1 MVALKTMDKFYI
13 IPDSGAGGLIDISD
27 NEFYAVGPGMR
38 GHDMPP
44 HVQLDIKLP
53 VDPGSAHVT
62 TQIGTRRVFIPL
74 VIGGGSPEQ
83 FREKKNDH
91 ILGMYNQQVVLRFD
105 RDGIPPRDL
114 YCRYV
119 NGLEGGTQKGQTWL
133 KTVLVVSAPDPFYYA
148 NSLAVSQEFTVG
160 EVQRSLPWP
169 PVKVSKS
176 QIAESMV
183 ETNSG
188 EVLSWPV
195 WELHGPFTY
204 AKMAHS
210 DTGEEFEITATKVE
224 GEIIDIDTRTL
235 FKTVV
240 DRATGDNLW
249 GLVSPGGEMFPIVP
263 GVNNMTVS
271 MNDATAASKVVLNY
285 TPRFLRA

>member
-1 MVALKTMDKFYI
+1 MDKFYI
-13 IPDSGAGGLIDISD
+13 IPDSGAGGQIDLSD

-74 VIGGGSPEQ
+74 IIGGSTPEE
-83 FREKKNDH
+83 FREKKND
-91 ILGMYNQQVVLRFD
+91 LMVGMYNQEVVLRFD
-105 RDGIPPRDL
+105 RDGTPARDL

-119 NGLEGGTQKGQTWL
+119 SGLEGGLQKGRTWL
-133 KTVLVVSAPDPFYYA
+133 NTVLVVSASDPFYYA
-148 NSLAVSQEFTVG
+148 NSLAVTKEFTVG
-160 EVQRSLPWP
+160 ESQRSLPWP
-169 PVKVSKS
+169 PVKVSKG

-183 ETNSG
+183 ETNVG

-204 AKMAHS
+204 AKLEHEDLGKS
-210 DTGEEFEITATKVE
+210 FEINTTKAE

-235 FKTVV
+235 IKTVV

-249 GLVSPGGEMFPIVP
+249 SLVSPGGEMFPVVP
-263 GVNNMTVS
+263 GVNNMAVS
-271 MNDATAASKVVLNY
+271 LNDATGASKVVLNY

>member
-1 MVALKTMDKFYI
+1 MDKFYI

-62 TQIGTRRVFIPL
+62 TQIGTRRVFTPL
-74 VIGGGSPEQ
+74 LIGGSTPVE
-83 FREKKNDH
+83 FREKKNDL
-91 ILGMYNQQVVLRFD
+91 IVGTYNQQVVFRFD
-105 RDGIPPRDL
+105 RDDTPARDL

-119 NGLEGGTQKGQTWL
+119 SGLEGGLQKGKTWL
-133 KTVLVVSAPDPFYYA
+133 NTVLVVTASDPFYYA
-148 NSLAVSQEFTVG
+148 NSLAVSKDFTVG
-160 EVQRSLPWP
+160 EAQLTLPWP
-169 PVKVSKS
+169 PVRVAAG
-176 QIAESMV
+176 QLAEDMV
-183 ETNSG
+183 ETNVG

-204 AKMAHS
+204 AKLEHVDLGKS
-210 DTGEEFEITATKVE
+210 FEITATIAE

-235 FKTVV
+235 IKTVE
-240 DRATGDNLW
+240 DRTTGDNFW
-249 GLVSPGGEMFPIVP
+249 DLVSPGGEMFPIVP
-263 GVNNMTVS
+263 GVNNMSVTL
-271 MNDATAASKVVLNY
+271 NDATLVSKVSLAY

>member
-1 MVALKTMDKFYI
+1 MDKFYI

-74 VIGGGSPEQ
+74 IIGGSTPEE
-83 FREKKNDH
+83 FREKKND
-91 ILGMYNQQVVLRFD
+91 LMVGMYNQEVVLRFD
-105 RDGIPPRDL
+105 RDGTPARDL

-119 NGLEGGTQKGQTWL
+119 NGLEGGLQKGKTWL
-133 KTVLVVSAPDPFYYA
+133 STVLVVSASDPFYYA
-148 NSLAVSQEFTVG
+148 NSLAVSKDFTVG
-160 EVQRSLPWP
+160 DAQLSLPWP
-169 PVKVSKS
+169 PVKVAKS
-176 QIAESMV
+176 QIAEAIQ
-183 ETNSG
+183 ETNVG
-188 EVLSWPV
+188 EEMAWPI

-204 AKMAHS
+204 AKMVHS
-210 DTGEEFEITATKVE
+210 DIGKEFEITVTKAE
-224 GEIIDIDTRTL
+224 GEIIDIDTRPL
-235 FKTVV
+235 IKTVE
-240 DRATGDNLW
+240 DRDTGDNLW
-249 GLVSPGGEMFPIVP
+249 PFVSPGGEMFPIVP
-263 GVNNMTVS
+263 GINNMSVV
-271 MNDATAASKVVLNY
+271 MNDATSASKVTLNY